1 MDRGWVSISFW
12 VQVDGRFFYGAVGG
26 SIDGLDLMVGLY
38 VDGEIDGFD
47 VGAIGA
53 SMPWIVGGFQFHFG
67 FGLMIG
73 FSTV

>member
-1 MDRGWVSISFW
+1 MLLHCS
-12 VQVDGRFFYGAVGG
+12 DGFDIEIVYGDGFEGG
-26 SIDGLDLMVGLY
+26 FIDGLDLMVGLY

-67 FGLMIG
+67 FGLMVG